1 MTKAELGMIVL
12 MTIAV
17 LILAKGVGLVA
28 FILYSWLRR
37 TVPA

>member
-1 MTKAELGMIVL
+1 

-28 FILYSWLRR
+28 FILYNWLRQ